1 MADNA
6 DNSFV
11 KFKNEIRKNRNKL
24 RKEILDIKSQI
35 AKLEEV
41 IREWNLYRVA
51 SNTNESKQQIKAN
64 IIKEIEKL
72 KKILEDLLVEDTIY
86 QNFIKAF
93 DNEKAINFNEK
104 FDLLLFFLVDFYS
117 LGVLN
122 IEDINKLIGA
132 SIYFN
137 INKRKQNQN
146 NSDNVIP
153 IELGAYYNID
163 GSFVYNVDNQKF
175 LDLLKILFI
184 DNRGYKIAI
193 EVSAKYEKL
202 YVQVYQEIHRLY
214 LKFCQ
219 DFENRQKTINES
231 VEEIRQYKSPA
242 KLLYQYYQNG
252 MIIKMPD
259 DIDEFRLLLEE
270 SGKSKE
276 EQAYILGLLNID
288 AVDKVVDKPFS
299 EYDDL
304 LNETYRKI
312 KTMNS
317 KNLKYG
323 KILNLLE
330 EINAGKE
337 LYQASSCEDDKMY
350 IKDELL
356 ELFDQL
362 EDLIAENELTEID
375 NNLGFLLDKNGN
387 SYFDKDLYLIDKGIR
402 NRVFS
407 LIKRINSINC
417 RSFRQ
422 VYVNNDIEFGVYEVL
437 NRDVHI
443 VFVEL
448 YPGIYMIVG
457 ASVVR
462 SGYNDMINRV
472 VSNKEYIVSLINLL
486 NDPVE
491 RSNYLINQLS
501 YMPNEGLKR
510 IRMGENND

>member
-41 IREWNLYRVA
+41 IREWDLYRVA

-122 IEDINKLIGA
+122 IEDVNKLIGA

-137 INKRKQNQN
+137 INKRKQNTK

-163 GSFVYNVDNQKF
+163 GSFVYNVDVQKF
-175 LDLLKILFI
+175 FDLLKILFI

-193 EVSAKYEKL
+193 EVSTKYEKL
-202 YVQVYQEIHRLY
+202 YVQVYQKIHRLY

-252 MIIKMPD
+252 KIIKTPE
-259 DIDEFRLLLEE
+259 DIDEFKFLLAE
-270 SGKSKE
+270 SGKSVE

-288 AVDKVVDKPFS
+288 ATDEIVDKPFS

-304 LNETYRKI
+304 LKETYK
-312 KTMNS
+312 KMETMNS
-317 KNLKYG
+317 KDSKYV
-323 KILNLLE
+323 KILHLLG

-337 LYQASSCEDDKMY
+337 LYQSSDCENDKMY
-350 IKDELL
+350 IKYELI

-362 EDLIAENELTEID
+362 GDLISENELTEND

-407 LIKRINSINC
+407 LIKRINPINC
-417 RSFRQ
+417 RSFRK

-457 ASVVR
+457 VNVVR
-462 SGYNDMINRV
+462 SGYNDMINRI
-472 VSNKEYIVSLINLL
+472 VSNKDYIVSLINLL
-486 NDPVE
+486 TDPLE
-491 RSNYLINQLS
+491 RSNYLTNQLS

-510 IRMGENND
+510 VRMGENND

>member
-1 MADNA
+1 MADNV

-11 KFKNEIRKNRNKL
+11 KFKNEIRKNRSKL
-24 RKEILDIKSQI
+24 RKEILDIKSKI
-35 AKLEEV
+35 AKLEEI
-41 IREWNLYRVA
+41 IREWSSYRVT
-51 SNTNESKQQIKAN
+51 SNTNESKHEIKAN
-64 IIKEIEKL
+64 IIKEIERL
-72 KKILEDLLVEDTIY
+72 KHILDDLVSEDIIY

-104 FDLLLFFLVDFYS
+104 FDLLLFFLVDFYIS
-117 LGVLN
+117 GILN

-146 NSDNVIP
+146 NNDNVIP
-153 IELGAYYNID
+153 VELVAYYNSD
-163 GSFVYNVDNQKF
+163 GSFVYNADNQKF
-175 LDLLKILFI
+175 LDLLKNLFI

-193 EVSAKYEKL
+193 EVSTKYEKL

-219 DFENRQKTINES
+219 DFENRQITINES

-252 MIIKMPD
+252 MIIKTPE
-259 DIDEFRLLLEE
+259 DIDEFKFLLAE
-270 SGKSKE
+270 SGKSVE

-288 AVDKVVDKPFS
+288 ATDEIVDKPFS
-299 EYDDL
+299 EYDEL
-304 LNETYRKI
+304 LNEAYKKI
-312 KTMNS
+312 ETMNS
-317 KNLKYG
+317 KDLNYG

-330 EINAGKE
+330 EIKAGKE
-337 LYQASSCEDDKMY
+337 LYQSGSCENDKMY
-350 IKDELL
+350 IKDELI

-362 EDLIAENELTEID
+362 EDLIAENDLTEND

-387 SYFDKDLYLIDKGIR
+387 SYFDKDLCLIDKGIR

-407 LIKRINSINC
+407 LIKRINPINC
-417 RSFRQ
+417 RSFRK

-437 NRDVHI
+437 NRDIHI

-462 SGYNDMINRV
+462 SGYNDMINRI

-501 YMPNEGLKR
+501 YMPTEGIKR
-510 IRMGENND
+510 VRIEGNND

>member
-1 MADNA
+1 ML

-11 KFKNEIRKNRNKL
+11 KFKNEIRENRSKL
-24 RKEILDIKSQI
+24 RKQMLDLKKQI
-35 AKLEEV
+35 AKLEEI
-41 IREWNLYRVA
+41 IREWSSYRVA
-51 SNTNESKQQIKAN
+51 SNTNESKHEIKAN
-64 IIKEIEKL
+64 IIKEIERL
-72 KKILEDLLVEDTIY
+72 KRILDDLVSEDIIY
-86 QNFIKAF
+86 QNFINTF
-93 DNEKAINFNEK
+93 DNEKAINFNNT
-104 FDLLLFFLVDFYS
+104 FDLFLFFLIDFYS
-117 LGVLN
+117 SGVLN

-146 NSDNVIP
+146 NNDNVIP
-153 IELGAYYNID
+153 MELVAYYNID
-163 GSFVYNVDNQKF
+163 GSFVYNADNQKF

-193 EVSAKYEKL
+193 EVSTKYEKL

-219 DFENRQKTINES
+219 DFENRQKTINEADE
-231 VEEIRQYKSPA
+231 VIRQYKSPA

-259 DIDEFRLLLEE
+259 DIDEFRLLLVE
-270 SGKSKE
+270 SGKSME

-288 AVDKVVDKPFS
+288 ATDKVVDKSFS

-304 LNETYRKI
+304 LNEAYKKI
-312 KTMNS
+312 ETMNL
-317 KNLKYG
+317 KDLKYG
-323 KILNLLE
+323 KILNLLG
-330 EINAGKE
+330 EIKAGKE
-337 LYQASSCEDDKMY
+337 LYQSSSCEDDKMY
-350 IKDELL
+350 IKDELI

-362 EDLIAENELTEID
+362 EDLIAENDLTEND
-375 NNLGFLLDKNGN
+375 NNLGFLLDKNVN
-387 SYFDKDLYLIDKGIR
+387 SYFDKDLCLIDKGIR

-407 LIKRINSINC
+407 LIKRINPINC
-417 RSFRQ
+417 RSFRK

-437 NRDVHI
+437 NRDIHI

>member
-1 MADNA
+1 MADNV

-11 KFKNEIRKNRNKL
+11 KFKNEIRKNRSKL
-24 RKEILDIKSQI
+24 RKEILDIKSKI
-35 AKLEEV
+35 AKLEEI
-41 IREWNLYRVA
+41 IREWSSYRVT
-51 SNTNESKQQIKAN
+51 SNTNESKHEIKAN
-64 IIKEIEKL
+64 IIKEIERL
-72 KKILEDLLVEDTIY
+72 KHILDDLVSEDIIY

-104 FDLLLFFLVDFYS
+104 FDLLLFFLVDFYIS
-117 LGVLN
+117 GILN

-146 NSDNVIP
+146 NNDNVIP
-153 IELGAYYNID
+153 VELVAYYNSD
-163 GSFVYNVDNQKF
+163 GSFVYNADNQKF
-175 LDLLKILFI
+175 LDLLKNLFI

-193 EVSAKYEKL
+193 EVSTKYEKL

-219 DFENRQKTINES
+219 DFENRQITINES
-231 VEEIRQYKSPA
+231 DAKIGQYKSPA

-252 MIIKMPD
+252 KIIKTPE
-259 DIDEFRLLLEE
+259 DIDEFKFLLAE
-270 SGKSKE
+270 SGKSVE

-288 AVDKVVDKPFS
+288 ATDEIVDKPFS
-299 EYDDL
+299 EYDEL
-304 LNETYRKI
+304 LNEAYKKI
-312 KTMNS
+312 ETMNL
-317 KNLKYG
+317 KDLKYV
-323 KILNLLE
+323 KILNLLG

-337 LYQASSCEDDKMY
+337 LYQSSDCENDKMY
-350 IKDELL
+350 IKYELI

-362 EDLIAENELTEID
+362 GDLITENVLTEND
-375 NNLGFLLDKNGN
+375 NNLGFLLDKNGK
-387 SYFDKDLYLIDKGIR
+387 SYFDEDLFLIDKGIR

-407 LIKRINSINC
+407 LIKRIDSINC
-417 RSFRQ
+417 RSFRK

-457 ASVVR
+457 VSVVR
-462 SGYNDMINRV
+462 SGYNDMINRI
-472 VSNKEYIVSLINLL
+472 VSNRDYIISLINLL
-486 NDPVE
+486 TDSVE
-491 RSNYLINQLS
+491 RSNYLTNQLS
-501 YMPNEGLKR
+501 YMPTEGIKR
-510 IRMGENND
+510 VRIEGNND

>member
-41 IREWNLYRVA
+41 IREWDLYRVA

-64 IIKEIEKL
+64 IIKEIGKL

-117 LGVLN
+117 SGVLN
-122 IEDINKLIGA
+122 IEDVNKLIGA

-137 INKRKQNQN
+137 INKRKQNTK

-193 EVSAKYEKL
+193 EVSTKYEKL

-219 DFENRQKTINES
+219 DFENRQKTINEAD
-231 VEEIRQYKSPA
+231 EEIRQYKSPA

-288 AVDKVVDKPFS
+288 ATDKVVDKSFS

-304 LNETYRKI
+304 LNEAYKKI
-312 KTMNS
+312 ETMNS

-387 SYFDKDLYLIDKGIR
+387 SYFDKDLCLIDKGIR

-407 LIKRINSINC
+407 LIKRINPINC
-417 RSFRQ
+417 RSFRK

-437 NRDVHI
+437 NRDIHI

-462 SGYNDMINRV
+462 SGYNDMINRI